1 MGLNILYISSGF
13 LPANAQGGVPF
24 SAYSL
29 CSELQKFG
37 HNVRVITTDRNG
49 ADRLDVVLNSWEK
62 YEGID
67 VFYCVT
73 TNGPYVYSPV
83 MSEIIKEGVVWAEVV
98 ISSSTLWN
106 YAGFLA
112 FKYTKKFKKS
122 HLVFVRGLLDSWAF
136 KSRLWRKWVFWH
148 LQGKNILNAADKI
161 IALSESEKFAISRLG
176 ILTDIAVIPNG
187 SPLVNPKYSARK
199 ARLVKNQSDNRS
211 YILFMGRITA
221 KKRIDQALSGFF
233 LNYRKRLNS
242 KFLIAG
248 PIDLSYEKEFKRLL
262 SQYPCDGV
270 EYVGCIYGEEKHEL
284 LSNASGFVLTSAS
297 EGMPMAVLEAMQY
310 QLPVIVTPEC
320 NFTGISE
327 AEAGWVVELNDI
339 HATAEAMDQ
348 IFLDTHEAERRGK
361 CALKFASKK
370 YNWETLAKEVL
381 EAASIGKVMHG
392 SQ

>member
-1 MGLNILYISSGF
+1 MSLNILFISSGF

-29 CSELQKFG
+29 CSELQKLE

-49 ADRLDVVLNSWEK
+49 VDRLNVALNSWEK
-62 YEGID
+62 YKGID
-67 VFYCVT
+67 VFYCAT
-73 TNGPYVYSPV
+73 SNGPYVYSPV
-83 MSEIIKEGVVWAEVV
+83 MSEVIKKGIFWADIV

-112 FKYTKKFKKS
+112 LKYTKKYKKN

-136 KSRLWRKWVFWH
+136 KSKLLRKWVFWH

-161 IALSESEKFAISRLG
+161 IALSESEKSSISRLG
-176 ILTDIAVIPNG
+176 VLTEIAVIPNG
-187 SPLVNPKYSARK
+187 SPLINPKYSAKK
-199 ARLVKNQSDNRS
+199 ARIEKDQGDNRS

-233 LNYRKRLNS
+233 LNYKKRQNS

-248 PIDLSYEKEFKRLL
+248 PIDLSYEKEFRRLL
-262 SQYPCDGV
+262 SQYPCEGV

-327 AEAGWVVELNDI
+327 AEAGWVVELNDVN
-339 HATAEAMDQ
+339 ATAKAIDQ
-348 IFLDTHEAERRGK
+348 IFLDVLEAERRGK
-361 CALKFASKK
+361 CAQIFASQK
-370 YNWETLAKEVL
+370 YNWEVLAKEVL
-381 EAASIGKVMHG
+381 EVATISRATYE